1 MRKEIPP
8 ATLQNVLPP
17 NKDHIYFE
25 DAINNPFQPRSN
37 TFSLVNAWWLAE
49 SALLSY
55 AEPDFAVPT
64 FQNAGLTVWN
74 NYVIQGSS
82 TQCYVVYTD
91 DFVVVA
97 FRGTQ
102 VLKPSVDQ
110 ETNESL
116 MTALREVLKDVVV
129 DSKVKLVDSG
139 QGGNVHQGFMDALNE
154 VWEDQLL
161 PCLNKLLSEEGKNRV
176 LWMTGHSLGAALAT
190 LAADRFGHVQGVYT
204 FGSPRVGDQSFA
216 DDYYVNTYRFV
227 NNNDIVPRLPWR
239 PYVHVGQLKY
249 IDSDGNLIDNVSLW
263 QSISE
268 QFVGRWKHL
277 INSIGGL
284 RNGWN
289 FQIPADEFNDHAP
302 LFYALHIWNLLGV

>member
-25 DAINNPFQPRSN
+25 DGINNPFQPRSN
-37 TFSLVNAWWLAE
+37 RFSLVNAWWLAE

-55 AEPDFAVPT
+55 AEPDFAVPV
-64 FQNAGLTVWN
+64 FRDAGLTVWN
-74 NYVIQGSS
+74 NDVIHGSS

-284 RNGWN
+284 RKGWN

-302 LFYALHIWNLLGV
+302 LFYALHIWNLLV